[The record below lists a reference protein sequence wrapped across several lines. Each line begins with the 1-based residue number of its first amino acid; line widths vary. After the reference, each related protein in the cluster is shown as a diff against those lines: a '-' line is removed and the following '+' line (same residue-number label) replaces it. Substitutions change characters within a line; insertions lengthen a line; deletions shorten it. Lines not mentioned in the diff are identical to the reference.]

1 MTEGKVNSIDE
12 LKKRKI
18 WVCFKILKSKEK
30 GKKDRKIPVQVNGKA
45 AKINDPGTWDTYEN
59 CKAAVKAGKA
69 QAFAFAIKKDLDIVG
84 IDLDLIYDKDGNI
97 EPWAQDI
104 IEHTK
109 PSLCEDSISLKGK
122 HILVIGTLPAGRRH
136 TGKVE
141 MYDDNRFFIFT
152 EYTAPGRTELVA
164 GQKALEYVY
173 EKYVKEEKHSKQT
186 KLTAAAKDKKK
197 QSNFALL
204 WQGNWDGA
212 QDQAGNPYP
221 SISEAVAGLCG
232 MISKQVDSYDQL
244 DQRFRQSKLYAEYER
259 LHPGKY
265 ERDKK
270 YLFPKLSLSEY
281 AGNYTKFTGQ
291 PARLK
296 CGEWLTS
303 DAGVSIFNERT
314 QDFETACP
322 HPILP
327 LGVVVDFSAE
337 RVKTLKPDR
346 GTKVK
351 LAFKKS
357 HQPWIY
363 VMVEKSI
370 VSSNNKILELT
381 KFNIDVDSDTA
392 KNLVRYISTVLNLN
406 RDLPVTT
413 AVKHYGWHGAEFA
426 PYSNKV
432 EVDTEKF
439 GDIVEAMTCRGT
451 ADEWIKFYKPL
462 IESCLPL
469 RLVLDASIASVLIE
483 PVNLQSFCLHVW
495 GGTEFGKTTI
505 LQIAASI
512 WGKPTSDGGNSY
524 LMSLSSTMTA
534 LLSRAAT
541 LQSMPLCA
549 DERQAVDRRYGVD
562 INTFIMQFCGELNRG
577 RGSATGHEL
586 QTRTWKS
593 VALTTGEQPFLDART
608 GGGAAN
614 RVIELPVNEPLFKV
628 DTIRQIKSTLKTQY
642 GTIGQAVV
650 KLVQESLEDLVSQ
663 HAGLY
668 KELEHACLAYTGGVG
683 STSKQLNAGAA
694 ILLADYML
702 SVIAGIDKLKADILA
717 LYLKSK
723 PEVDAA
729 NRAAQVIQAF
739 LASNKNKILSE
750 EEEHEQDERI
760 PIVVGKYC
768 GDGGVYL
775 IKNKLDEELEKYGFD
790 FAAVAAGLA
799 RLGYIATFDAG
810 KRRARYTLA
819 ARVGAANKVLCV
831 KILNKQ
837 G

>member
-30 GKKDRKIPVQVNGKA
+30 GKKDRKIPVQCNGKA
-45 AKINDPGTWDTYEN
+45 AKINDRGTWDTYEN

-69 QAFAFAIKKDLDIVG
+69 QAVAFAITKDLGIVG
-84 IDLDLIYDKDGNI
+84 IDLDLIYDESGNI
-97 EPWAQDI
+97 EAWAQDI
-104 IEHTK
+104 IDHTK
-109 PSLCEDSISLKGK
+109 PARCEGSISGTGK
-122 HILVIGTLPAGRRH
+122 HILVIGRLPAGRRH
-136 TGKVE
+136 ASKVE

-152 EYTAPGRTELVA
+152 EHTAPGRTELVSD
-164 GQKALEYVY
+164 QKALEYVY
-173 EKYVKEEKHSKQT
+173 SKYVKEEKSLKQT
-186 KLTAAAKDKKK
+186 RLTAAAKDKKK
-197 QSNFALL
+197 QNNFALL
-204 WQGNWDGA
+204 WRGQWELAKNTDGEK
-212 QDQAGNPYP
+212 YP
-221 SISEAVAGLCG
+221 SISEAVAGLCS
-232 MISKQVDSYDQL
+232 ILSKQVNSYEQL
-244 DQRFRQSKLYAEYER
+244 DQRFKQSKLYAEYER

-281 AGNYTKFTGQ
+281 AGNYTEFTGQ

-296 CGEWLTS
+296 SGEWLTS

-314 QDFETACP
+314 QDFELACS

-327 LGVVVDFSAE
+327 VGVVVDLSAE

-351 LAFKKS
+351 LAFKKP

-370 VSSNNKILELT
+370 VSSSNKIIELT

-392 KNLVRYISTVLNLN
+392 KNLVRYISCILSLNK
-406 RDLPVTT
+406 DLPVTT
-413 AVKHYGWHGAEFA
+413 AVKHYGWCGTEFA
-426 PYSNKV
+426 PYSDKV

-451 ADEWIKFYKPL
+451 AAEWINFYKPL

-469 RLVLDASIASVLIE
+469 RLVVDVSIASVLIE

-505 LQIAASI
+505 LQIAASV

-614 RVIELPVNEPLFKV
+614 RVIELPVNNPLFKV

-668 KELEHACLAYTGGVG
+668 KELEHACLAYTRGVG

-702 SVIAGIDKLKADILA
+702 SVITGVDKLTAAQIA
-717 LYLKSK
+717 PYLKSK

-729 NRAAQVIQAF
+729 NRAAQVIQAY
-739 LASNKNKILSE
+739 LASNQNKILSE
-750 EEEHEQDERI
+750 KEGHEQDERI
-760 PIVVGKYC
+760 SIVVGKYC
-768 GDGGVYL
+768 SGGVYL